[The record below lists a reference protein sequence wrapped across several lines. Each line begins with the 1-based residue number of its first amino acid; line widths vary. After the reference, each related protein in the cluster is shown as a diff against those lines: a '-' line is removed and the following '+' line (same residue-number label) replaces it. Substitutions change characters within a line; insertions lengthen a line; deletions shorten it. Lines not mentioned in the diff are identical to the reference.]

1 MNEII
6 LTDED
11 MNPIYD
17 AIDNMSQE
25 LLDSLT
31 EYIFGVELC
40 IDKMK
45 ILSYKPSL

>member
-1 MNEII
+1 MNMNEII

-11 MNPIYD
+11 MNLMYD

-31 EYIFGVELC
+31 EYIFGMSDV
-40 IDKMK
+40 
-45 ILSYKPSL
+45 

>member
-1 MNEII
+1 MNEVI

-11 MNPIYD
+11 LNLMYD

-31 EYIFGVELC
+31 EYIFGMSDVW
-40 IDKMK
+40 IK
-45 ILSYKPSL
+45 

>member
-11 MNPIYD
+11 MKLMYD

-25 LLDSLT
+25 AFDSWT
-31 EYIFGVELC
+31 EYIFGMSDV
-40 IDKMK
+40 
-45 ILSYKPSL
+45 

>member
-1 MNEII
+1 MNMNEII

-11 MNPIYD
+11 MKPIYD

-31 EYIFGVELC
+31 EYIFGMSD
-40 IDKMK
+40 IQIK
-45 ILSYKPSL
+45 

>member
-1 MNEII
+1 MNMNEIM

-31 EYIFGVELC
+31 EYIFGMSDV
-40 IDKMK
+40 
-45 ILSYKPSL
+45 

>member
-1 MNEII
+1 MNMNKII

-11 MNPIYD
+11 MSTMYD

-31 EYIFGVELC
+31 EYIFGVE
-40 IDKMK
+40 IVKNEDFKK
-45 ILSYKPSL
+45 

>member
-11 MNPIYD
+11 MNQIYD

-31 EYIFGVELC
+31 EYIFGMSDV
-40 IDKMK
+40 
-45 ILSYKPSL
+45 

>member
-1 MNEII
+1 MNMNEII

-31 EYIFGVELC
+31 EYIFGMSDV
-40 IDKMK
+40 
-45 ILSYKPSL
+45 